1 MQLLFFS
8 VSKLFSIRIIFG
20 TSKVCIP
27 KVCIPT
33 KPTNFFDEFFQRRI
47 SYLLTIASFR
57 IRVPSIL
64 FFGEFQDTKKSFRNY
79 LTFKKEQACRRLHIE
94 GELSLKSRVQYCIV
108 ADIPRNYISKNHL
121 ACIPRICTKI
131 QVIPYRIY
139 RHQFLYNFKSR
150 LHLFQG

>member
-1 MQLLFFS
+1 MNFLKFWKLL
-8 VSKLFSIRIIFG
+8 
-20 TSKVCIP
+20 TY
-27 KVCIPT
+27 
-33 KPTNFFDEFFQRRI
+33 N
-47 SYLLTIASFR
+47 LLTIASFR
-57 IRVPSIL
+57 IGVPSIL

-150 LHLFQG
+150 LHLYQG

>member
-1 MQLLFFS
+1 MCL
-8 VSKLFSIRIIFG
+8 
-20 TSKVCIP
+20 P

-33 KPTNFFDEFFQRRI
+33 KPTNFFDEFFQRQI

-57 IRVPSIL
+57 IGVPSIL